1 VSAVADSSGTIQTS
15 RELPRRSGL
24 TLVMGWPKGVLAE
37 PGGLQKLLYLEV
49 AGEEVGDDVVGSE
62 Y

>member
-1 VSAVADSSGTIQTS
+1 
-15 RELPRRSGL
+15 
-24 TLVMGWPKGVLAE
+24 MGWPKGVLAE
-37 PGGLQKLLYLEV
+37 PGGLQKLLYLEL